1 MKADTRRVLDKA
13 RKAAKEDPVPLP
25 SGELILP
32 TKTEMAE
39 AKKRKAE
46 AEAEGQ
52 DTLPPCHV
60 IGLDY
65 EAYASAIVDL
75 DGSADKVASA
85 RRAYARKGYTMLRGQ
100 PVVVGFSHAEVWV
113 KDRSEWLADREAR
126 KASIFANVQRGVM
139 SDSVVAPAHLKG
151 AGPQRS

>member
-32 TKTEMAE
+32 TKTELTE
-39 AKKRKAE
+39 AKKRKVDAK
-46 AEAEGQ
+46 AEGR
-52 DTLPPCHV
+52 DNLPPCHV

-85 RRAYARKGYTMLRGQ
+85 RRAYARKGYTKLRGE

-113 KDRSEWLADREAR
+113 KDRKEYLADREAR
-126 KASIFANVQRGVM
+126 RASIFANVQRGVM
-139 SDSVVAPAHLKG
+139 SDSAVAPSMLRG
-151 AGPQRS
+151 AGPKRS